1 MRSNK
6 QHVDW
11 ERKTKQI
18 PIVTCSI
25 FQCATTQWIGLSLRE
40 KL

>member
-11 ERKTKQI
+11 ERKKQT

-25 FQCATTQWIGLSLRE
+25 FQCATSQWIGLRE